1 MAQRIRQLVLVN
13 QDGQMICHTAIVPSE
28 TSNDPLV
35 EARQELFTLLLEQ
48 TGMKI
53 IEINRIVKERVDG

>member
-1 MAQRIRQLVLVN
+1 MVRIRQLVLVDE
-13 QDGQMICHTAIVPSE
+13 DGQMICHASVLASSE

-53 IEINRIVKERVDG
+53 IEVNKLVRGKTDG

>member
-1 MAQRIRQLVLVN
+1 
-13 QDGQMICHTAIVPSE
+13 MICHTAIVPSE